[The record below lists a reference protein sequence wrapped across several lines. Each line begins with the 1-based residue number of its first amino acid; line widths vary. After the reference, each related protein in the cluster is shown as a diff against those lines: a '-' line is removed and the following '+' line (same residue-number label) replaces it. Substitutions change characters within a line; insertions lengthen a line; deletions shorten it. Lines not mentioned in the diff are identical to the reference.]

1 MFNTKKKMNTNIRE
15 SIYAG
20 NSQKTVYDLSSI
32 NLNFIF
38 NKIKNK
44 QINKQTKN
52 VKM

>member
-15 SIYAG
+15 SIYVG

-32 NLNFIF
+32 NIKFSF

-44 QINKQTKN
+44 LF
-52 VKM
+52 